1 MKRLIVPFF
10 TVGTLLFLGPS
21 ADAQHGGRP
30 SGTPGS
36 MGPSHG
42 NSASA
47 GGSHDSS
54 NATTSPSSPGTVLAR
69 NPKVEPALTEALGKS
84 GITLPSG
91 PSGEKLTLS
100 QVCTQNNFRTLGQ
113 CIAALHIN
121 HKFPGCSL
129 ADLAGAKSLGKAIQ
143 RCDASADAKTEARNA
158 MKQANQEIKESGS

>member
-10 TVGTLLFLGPS
+10 AVGTLLFLGPS
-21 ADAQHGGRP
+21 AYTQHGSRP

-36 MGPSHG
+36 MGPSASGTHG

-54 NATTSPSSPGTVLAR
+54 NATTGPSSPGTALSR

-91 PSGEKLTLS
+91 MSLS
-100 QVCTQNNFRTLGQ
+100 QVCTTNNFRTLGQ

-129 ADLAGAKSLGKAIQ
+129 GDLAGAKSLGKAIQ
-143 RCDASADAKTEARNA
+143 GCDASADAKNEARNA
-158 MKQANQEIKESGS
+158 MKQANQEIRESGS